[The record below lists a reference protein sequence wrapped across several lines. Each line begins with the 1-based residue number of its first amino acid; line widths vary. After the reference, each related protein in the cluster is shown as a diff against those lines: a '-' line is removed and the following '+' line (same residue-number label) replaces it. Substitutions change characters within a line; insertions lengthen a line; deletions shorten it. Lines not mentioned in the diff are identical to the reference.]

1 MARTRIS
8 VSDIKKSMAYSG
20 RLMYLNHSKAELKKM
35 SKPALVRIGHAILK
49 RLPKTTL
56 VNTVY
61 KLEQL
66 AKSKGIKSIGKIARK
81 AGRKA
86 RKAGRKVR
94 RKYKRAKTARTRPG
108 SQRYKSV
115 VPGRRIGRKYK
126 KYTKTKRSRKPR
138 RLVKGTPEAK
148 RYMAKIRAMR

>member
-1 MARTRIS
+1 
-8 VSDIKKSMAYSG
+8 
-20 RLMYLNHSKAELKKM
+20 M

-86 RKAGRKVR
+86 KSAGRKVKTR
-94 RKYKRAKTARTRPG
+94 YKRAKSARTRPG
-108 SQRYKSV
+108 RRYKSV

-126 KYTKTKRSRKPR
+126 KYTRTKKGKGIHYTKTGQPYKLLANGQARFVKR
-138 RLVKGTPEAK
+138 
-148 RYMAKIRAMR
+148 

>member
-1 MARTRIS
+1 MALI
-8 VSDIKKSMAYSG
+8 
-20 RLMYLNHSKAELKKM
+20 YLNHSKAELKKK
-35 SKPALVRIGHAILK
+35 SKPALVAIGHAILK

-86 RKAGRKVR
+86 KSAGRKVR
-94 RKYKRAKTARTRPG
+94 RKYKRAKTARTRKG
-108 SQRYKSV
+108 KRYRSV
-115 VPGRRIGRKYK
+115 RPRVRVGRKYK
-126 KYTKTKRSRKPR
+126 KYTKTRRSRKPR
-138 RLVKGTPEAK
+138 RLIKGTPEAK

>member
-1 MARTRIS
+1 M
-8 VSDIKKSMAYSG
+8 
-20 RLMYLNHSKAELKKM
+20 MYLNHSRLELKKM
-35 SKPALVRIGHAILK
+35 SKPALVRIGHGILK

-86 RKAGRKVR
+86 N
-94 RKYKRAKTARTRPG
+94 
-108 SQRYKSV
+108 
-115 VPGRRIGRKYK
+115 
-126 KYTKTKRSRKPR
+126 RSTLQASSKW
-138 RLVKGTPEAK
+138 TS
-148 RYMAKIRAMR
+148 KIC

>member
-1 MARTRIS
+1 
-8 VSDIKKSMAYSG
+8 
-20 RLMYLNHSKAELKKM
+20 MYLNHSRLELKKM

-81 AGRKA
+81 AGKKV
-86 RKAGRKVR
+86 RKAGKKVR
-94 RKYKRAKTARTRPG
+94 SRAKTAMSYP
-108 SQRYKSV
+108 
-115 VPGRRIGRKYK
+115 
-126 KYTKTKRSRKPR
+126 RSRGGTRYTNGRSFKSR
-138 RLVKGTPEAK
+138 RKKKLAWQVKGSPAAK
-148 RYMAKIRAMR
+148 RHMAKIRAMR

>member
-1 MARTRIS
+1 
-8 VSDIKKSMAYSG
+8 
-20 RLMYLNHSKAELKKM
+20 M

-86 RKAGRKVR
+86 KKVGSKVR
-94 RKYKRAKTARTRPG
+94 RKYKRAKTARTRAG
-108 SQRYKSV
+108 KRYRSV
-115 VPGRRIGRKYK
+115 RPRVRVGRKYK
-126 KYTKTKRSRKPR
+126 IYTKTRKSKKPR

>member
-1 MARTRIS
+1 M
-8 VSDIKKSMAYSG
+8 
-20 RLMYLNHSKAELKKM
+20 MYLNHSRLELKKM
-35 SKPALVRIGHAILK
+35 SKPALVRIGHGILK

-56 VNTVY
+56 VVNTVY

-86 RKAGRKVR
+86 KSAGRKARRRVR
-94 RKYKRAKTARTRPG
+94 KTRTKFQRARSARTKPG
-108 SQRYKSV
+108 KRYKSV

-126 KYTKTKRSRKPR
+126 KYTRTKKGKGIHYTKTGQPYKLLANGQARFVKR
-138 RLVKGTPEAK
+138 
-148 RYMAKIRAMR
+148 

>member
-1 MARTRIS
+1 M
-8 VSDIKKSMAYSG
+8 
-20 RLMYLNHSKAELKKM
+20 MYLNHSKLELKKM
-35 SKPALVRIGHAILK
+35 SKPALVRIGHGILK

-86 RKAGRKVR
+86 KSAGRKVKTR
-94 RKYKRAKTARTRPG
+94 YKRAKSARTRPG
-108 SQRYKSV
+108 KRYKSV

-126 KYTKTKRSRKPR
+126 KYTMTKKRRGGKKLHFTKTGQPYVLLASGQARFVKR
-138 RLVKGTPEAK
+138 
-148 RYMAKIRAMR
+148 

>member
-1 MARTRIS
+1 M
-8 VSDIKKSMAYSG
+8 
-20 RLMYLNHSKAELKKM
+20 MYLNHSKLELKKM

-81 AGRKA
+81 VGRKA
-86 RKAGRKVR
+86 RKAGSKVR
-94 RKYKRAKTARTRPG
+94 RKYKRARTARTRVGKRYG
-108 SQRYKSV
+108 SV
-115 VPGRRIGRKYK
+115 RIVKGKRVRVGRKYK
-126 KYTKTKRSRKPR
+126 KYTKTRKSKKPR
-138 RLVKGTPEAK
+138 RLVRGTPEAK

>member
-1 MARTRIS
+1 M
-8 VSDIKKSMAYSG
+8 
-20 RLMYLNHSKAELKKM
+20 MYLNHSRLELKKM
-35 SKPALVRIGHAILK
+35 SKPALVRIGHGILK

-86 RKAGRKVR
+86 RKAGRKVKSRVRKR
-94 RKYKRAKTARTRPG
+94 RGTRKGMKRRTARKAY
-108 SQRYKSV
+108 SMYN
-115 VPGRRIGRKYK
+115 GRRRAPKRGRL
-126 KYTKTKRSRKPR
+126 RK
-138 RLVKGTPEAK
+138 GSPEA
-148 RYMAKIRAMR
+148 RAWGRRMAKLRS

>member
-1 MARTRIS
+1 MALI
-8 VSDIKKSMAYSG
+8 
-20 RLMYLNHSKAELKKM
+20 YLNHSKAELKKK
-35 SKPALVRIGHAILK
+35 SKPALVAIGHAILK

-94 RKYKRAKTARTRPG
+94 RKVRKRAKTAYSYRTK
-108 SQRYKSV
+108 SQRRRGTGSRYKN
-115 VPGRRIGRKYK
+115 GRTFKSR
-126 KYTKTKRSRKPR
+126 RKPR

>member
-1 MARTRIS
+1 MAKQLPKYYNFVDKI
-8 VSDIKKSMAYSG
+8 M
-20 RLMYLNHSKAELKKM
+20 MYLNHSKLELKKM
-35 SKPALVRIGHAILK
+35 SKPALVRIGHGILK

-86 RKAGRKVR
+86 KSVGRRARTGITKRTRKKIHRKRNGRTIQLSLKR
-94 RKYKRAKTARTRPG
+94 RKRPAW
-108 SQRYKSV
+108 
-115 VPGRRIGRKYK
+115 
-126 KYTKTKRSRKPR
+126 
-138 RLVKGTPEAK
+138 LVKGSPQAK
-148 RYMAKIRAMR
+148 RHMAMIRSKRR

>member
-1 MARTRIS
+1 M
-8 VSDIKKSMAYSG
+8 
-20 RLMYLNHSKAELKKM
+20 MYLNHSKLELKKM
-35 SKPALVRIGHAILK
+35 SKPALVRIGHGILK

-81 AGRKA
+81 AGRRAKS
-86 RKAGRKVR
+86 AGRKVR
-94 RKYKRAKTARTRPG
+94 RKYKRAKTARTRA
-108 SQRYKSV
+108 
-115 VPGRRIGRKYK
+115 GRRYRSVKPRVRVGRKYK

>member
-1 MARTRIS
+1 
-8 VSDIKKSMAYSG
+8 
-20 RLMYLNHSKAELKKM
+20 MYLNHSRLELKKM

-86 RKAGRKVR
+86 RKAGR
-94 RKYKRAKTARTRPG
+94 RAKTGITKRTRNKIH
-108 SQRYKSV
+108 RKSN
-115 VPGRRIGRKYK
+115 GRTIQKSLKRRRK
-126 KYTKTKRSRKPR
+126 TAWQ
-138 RLVKGTPEAK
+138 VKGSVAAK
-148 RYMAKIRAMR
+148 RHMAKVRAGR

>member
-1 MARTRIS
+1 M
-8 VSDIKKSMAYSG
+8 
-20 RLMYLNHSKAELKKM
+20 MYLNHSRLELKKM
-35 SKPALVRIGHAILK
+35 SKPALVRIGHGILK

-86 RKAGRKVR
+86 KSAGRKVR
-94 RKYKRAKTARTRPG
+94 RKYKRAKTARTRVG
-108 SQRYKSV
+108 KRYRSV
-115 VPGRRIGRKYK
+115 IPRRRIGRKYK
-126 KYTKTKRSRKPR
+126 KYTRTKKGKGIHYTKTGQPYKLLANGQARFVKR
-138 RLVKGTPEAK
+138 
-148 RYMAKIRAMR
+148 